1 MMQIGPRLWKTG
13 LAVTL
18 TIFLVRLTG
27 QHYEVYGAVAAA
39 LAVAPSAARSLR
51 AMGQQVSSHLIG
63 SLVGTAAILLLG
75 PSPLVIGGAVI
86 LVLWLLQRTGLREM
100 APMAATV
107 ALFVMA
113 PHSDDAAT
121 YAAWR
126 LLSVLIGSVV
136 GTAVNA
142 LVLPPDYLTATRR
155 ALDSAGEGLDRFIL
169 LVVDRLPDP
178 HQLTKAEVLSGA
190 ARVEVQIN
198 EARRLYLLLAESRRA
213 GQMPEGEVLE
223 RALKV
228 LSSLLERI
236 QVIHKAALY
245 AERSQQYQVQLP
257 EIQAALAH
265 LVEQRRALYSDLLQP
280 GARPDLLPALG
291 ELERRFESSPG
302 LPSSDAEVEPFFRL
316 YRMRSSVSYMANRL
330 ARLWVAKENALGQPP
345 SIESRRAA
353 I

>member
-1 MMQIGPRLWKTG
+1 MQIGPRLWKTG
-13 LAVTL
+13 IAVTL

-27 QHYEVYGAVAAA
+27 HHYEVYGAVAAA
-39 LAVAPSAARSLR
+39 LAVAPSAVRSLR

-63 SLVGTAAILLLG
+63 SLVGTAAVLILG
-75 PSPLVIGGAVI
+75 PSPVVIGGAVI

-107 ALFVMA
+107 ALFVMT

-126 LLSVLIGSVV
+126 LLSVLMGSVV

-142 LVLPPDYLTATRR
+142 LLLPPDYLAATRTALKAAGA
-155 ALDSAGEGLDRFIL
+155 ALDQFIL
-169 LVVDRLPDP
+169 HVTDRLVHPQ
-178 HQLTKAEVLSGA
+178 QLTKAEVLAGA
-190 ARVEVQIN
+190 ATVEAQIG
-198 EARRLYLLLAESRRA
+198 EARRLYLLWVESHRA
-213 GQMPEGEVLE
+213 DQRPHREVLE

-245 AERSQQYQVQLP
+245 AERGQQYGIQLP
-257 EIQAALAH
+257 EIQAALAR
-265 LVEQRRALYSDLLQP
+265 LAEQRRVLYDGLLEP
-280 GARPDLLPALG
+280 GAGSGLLPVLA

-302 LPSSDAEVEPFFRL
+302 LPESDAEVEPFFRL

-330 ARLWVAKENALGQPP
+330 ARLWVARENALGSNP
-345 SIESRRAA
+345 SPEPQRPAV
-353 I
+353 